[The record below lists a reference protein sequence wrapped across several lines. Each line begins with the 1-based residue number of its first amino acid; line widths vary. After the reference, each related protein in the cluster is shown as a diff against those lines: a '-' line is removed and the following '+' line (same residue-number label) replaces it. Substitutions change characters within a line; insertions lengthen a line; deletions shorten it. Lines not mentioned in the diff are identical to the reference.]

1 VHEAGSASEV
11 VRYLAPGDS
20 EGGGTWIAVSE
31 RGLCLGLLNAYGA
44 GRGEEP
50 ESPTS
55 RGLLIPDLIDAHSPR
70 EVAERL
76 AGRDLFSFR
85 PFVLLAVAPGPDRA
99 EALVYRW
106 DGLEGRREPAP
117 AIPISSSGVEQ
128 AAAELF
134 RREHLRGLA
143 AGAGGLTPSVL
154 RDFHRSHAD
163 GPGALT
169 PCMHRPE
176 AETRSSCR
184 IRIDPTEVR
193 LLYTPGAPCRTVE
206 LPPFVLERRAGRLPT
221 RGA

>member
-1 VHEAGSASEV
+1 LCTATWIHGADGGLEFFFNRDEARSRGPETPPAVHEAGSASEV

-106 DGLEGRREPAP
+106 DGLEGRR
-117 AIPISSSGVEQ
+117 
-128 AAAELF
+128 
-134 RREHLRGLA
+134 
-143 AGAGGLTPSVL
+143 
-154 RDFHRSHAD
+154 
-163 GPGALT
+163 
-169 PCMHRPE
+169 
-176 AETRSSCR
+176 
-184 IRIDPTEVR
+184 
-193 LLYTPGAPCRTVE
+193 
-206 LPPFVLERRAGRLPT
+206 
-221 RGA
+221 